1 MLSTVEFTE
10 ARRGADRNEVASFLR
25 EVARGVAGLERQIAD
40 ANARADAA
48 EQRLREAGGDEELRR
63 TLVMAQRTADATL
76 ADARSEAEKITVA
89 ANERAARIMAEADA
103 EAAGMRAEAEA
114 IRAAEIARASR
125 STEELLAD
133 AEAEVRRTAD
143 ELRAHLQQQNLALSE
158 RRALLLEDVRAL
170 EGHLEAQR
178 RRLQSAVDTI
188 QYLIDSPEGLAALD
202 APPTSVIE
210 ALDALEAA
218 EMEADAMLDA
228 AAIMPPPDPSTLV
241 GAGSS
246 GETMTLED
254 FELAEPTVTVDDEV
268 DSGDDA
274 DAEELVM
281 VGAQPVEWPEIDET
295 TVVDLTDEPITAE
308 VPLVPPAPS
317 TVVIDVRDE
326 VITGADVGRQ
336 GDDRRWR
343 FGRRG

>member
-25 EVARGVAGLERQIAD
+25 EVARGVAGLERQITD
-40 ANARADAA
+40 ANARAEMA

-76 ADARSEAEKITVA
+76 ADARNEAEKLTVA
-89 ANERAARIMAEADA
+89 ANERAARILAEADA
-103 EAAGMRAEAEA
+103 ESAAMRAEAEA
-114 IRAAEIARASR
+114 IRANEITRASR

-133 AEAEVRRTAD
+133 AESEVRRSAD

-170 EGHLEAQR
+170 EQHVESQR
-178 RRLQSAVDTI
+178 RRLESAITTLQFLV
-188 QYLIDSPEGLAALD
+188 DSPEGLAAIE

-218 EMEADAMLDA
+218 EMEADIMLA
-228 AAIMPPPDPSTLV
+228 AASVMPLAPPDPSTMVDASASEPMSL
-241 GAGSS
+241 A
-246 GETMTLED
+246 D
-254 FELAEPTVTVDDEV
+254 FERSTTSDDDLV
-268 DSGDDA
+268 AVSDGTD
-274 DAEELVM
+274 ELVL
-281 VGAQPVEWPEIDET
+281 VGAQPVEWPEIDED

-308 VPLVPPAPS
+308 VPVVSVVPD

-326 VITGADVGRQ
+326 VITGADVGRH

-343 FGRRG
+343 FGRKA